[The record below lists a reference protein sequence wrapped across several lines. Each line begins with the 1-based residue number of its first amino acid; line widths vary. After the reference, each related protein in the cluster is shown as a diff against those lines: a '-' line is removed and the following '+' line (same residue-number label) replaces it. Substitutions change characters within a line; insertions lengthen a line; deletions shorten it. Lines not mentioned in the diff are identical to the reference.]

1 MWCENYVIKTV
12 CYAGGLCL
20 PFLRDLGYKVVNGV
34 RWYLAVQTPREGHSS
49 CAYASRVV
57 NLRRIFLFVHVR
69 CMWDLV
75 LISLALYD
83 MKMKIMVAAINP
95 SKPIVS
101 SALAVSISVLSLRIN
116 RDCFLKQLN
125 CVMDVF
131 SLRYGL
137 NP

>member
-20 PFLRDLGYKVVNGV
+20 LFLRDLGYKVVNGV
-34 RWYLAVQTPREGHSS
+34 RRYLAVQTPRERQSS

-57 NLRRIFLFVHVR
+57 NLRSIFLFVNVR

-83 MKMKIMVAAINP
+83 TSLNTRRCPGFNYKF
-95 SKPIVS
+95 SR
-101 SALAVSISVLSLRIN
+101 SVLDSDGYLTTTPT
-116 RDCFLKQLN
+116 
-125 CVMDVF
+125 M
-131 SLRYGL
+131 
-137 NP
+137 